1 MSNKQKQQLSTL
13 ILADNKITSTGATHI
28 CSLMAQCNTLQE
40 LQLQNNDIDNTGGQA
55 LVAQIKKR
63 KVEKLD
69 CDNNQLTGQILA
81 DLLQMTPIQRLHLVK
96 STLSDA

>member
-1 MSNKQKQQLSTL
+1 MNKQKQQLATL
-13 ILADNKITSTGATHI
+13 ILADNKISSVGAQQI
-28 CSLMAQCNTLQE
+28 CGLMEQTATLQE

-55 LVAQIKKR
+55 LVNQIKKR
-63 KVEKLD
+63 KIQKLD
-69 CDNNQLTGQILA
+69 CDNNQLTGTILA